1 MCRSRRY
8 QSTPTPPVRTW
19 RFRWPSA
26 GPRPA
31 SPPGSVGG
39 WNSTPM
45 CLMWLVLRCWLSGC
59 GGGWGGWGRG
69 GGGGWGRGGCLGCW
83 GVRGGGGGGKGGV
96 GGRRVRT
103 GGVGLWAGWGWCA
116 GGCGGGG

>member
-8 QSTPTPPVRTW
+8 QSTPAPPVRTW

-39 WNSTPM
+39 WNSAPM
-45 CLMWLVLRCWLSGC
+45 CLMWLVLRCWLGGC
-59 GGGWGGWGRG
+59 GGGWGGGAGGRG
-69 GGGGWGRGGCLGCW
+69 GGGG
-83 GVRGGGGGGKGGV
+83 GGGGGGAGVV
-96 GGRRVRT
+96 GGCV
-103 GGVGLWAGWGWCA
+103 
-116 GGCGGGG
+116 GCGGVCPVGWVG